1 MKVQE
6 IREDGKGRHT
16 TTHRELIPLPNGG
29 ALIDTPGMR
38 ELALWDSDE
47 GLDLAFEDIAGLAAE
62 CKFRDCAHET
72 EPGCAVKA
80 AIESGELA
88 PERLASHRKQ
98 LRELAALARKKDKRL
113 ARQETKKWTAKY
125 KAIRD
130 QQGS

>member
-1 MKVQE
+1 
-6 IREDGKGRHT
+6 
-16 TTHRELIPLPNGG
+16 
-29 ALIDTPGMR
+29 MR

-98 LRELAALARKKDKRL
+98 LRELAALIRKKDKRL
-113 ARQETKKWTAKY
+113 ASLESKKWS
-125 KAIRD
+125 AIYREATD
-130 QQGS
+130 KKVRW